1 LEFLTMS
8 GNELQRIEVLAEVLS
23 GRRTEAS
30 AAAILG
36 ISTRQTRRLVVAYR
50 VGGGA
55 SVIHKSRGRASNNS
69 LLDGIREY
77 AVELVRSNYI
87 DFGPS
92 LATEMLLTKHD
103 LKVSRETLRKWMIA
117 DGLWLSRRQRRSF
130 HQPRLRREAF
140 GELIQIDGS
149 DHRWFENRADACT
162 LLVFIDDAT
171 SRLVQLRFVLS
182 ESTDSY
188 LSAVHAYVVAFGCP
202 VAFYSDKHTVFRIN
216 RSNAPGGTG
225 MTQFGRAL
233 AELNIEIICANSSQA
248 KGRVERV
255 NRTLQDRLVKELRL
269 ADICDMDAGNAFL
282 PSFLLGH
289 NERFA
294 VMPVRSED
302 MHRPLLV
309 PAEKLTDI
317 LCHREQRYVSS
328 QLTLSYDRK
337 QIILERNATS
347 ENLGSKYVDVYDF
360 PDGRLEVR
368 SKGLLLPYS
377 VFSKDQRVSHTAIVE
392 NKRLGHALAVIKA
405 QQDTHFTPKVN
416 TNSQKLGYQK
426 RGRNVYG
433 PDYIEPA
440 AIEPTAPIADGPC
453 RSEQKSVGQE
463 VANDRNQIVL
473 DRNKVSETVVEQ
485 QVELR
490 ESSVRSLEVQCQVLP
505 LPYRVFEKDQKY
517 PVAATAENKRL
528 GQALAVAKR
537 IQDLALPPKVN
548 TNSQE
553 LGYQRRGR
561 QIYGPDYVPKI
572 PVKSA
577 KEGPTPSPV
586 KRAG

>member
-1 LEFLTMS
+1 MS

-23 GRRTEAS
+23 RRRTEAS

-55 SVIHKSRGRASNNS
+55 SVIHKGRGRASNNK
-69 LLDGIREY
+69 LMEGIREY
-77 AVELVRSNYI
+77 AVELVRSNYA

-92 LATEMLLTKHD
+92 LAAEMLLSKHQ
-103 LKVSRETLRKWMIA
+103 LKVSRETLRKWMMS

-149 DHRWFENRADACT
+149 DHRWFENRGDACT

-171 SRLVQLRFVLS
+171 SRLVQLRFVVS

-188 LSAVHAYVVAFGCP
+188 LSAVHTYVVAFGCP

-269 ADICDMDAGNAFL
+269 ANISDIDAGNAFL
-282 PSFLLGH
+282 PSFLLTH

-294 VMPVRSED
+294 VTPVRSED
-302 MHRPLLV
+302 MHRPLSV
-309 PAEKLTDI
+309 SVDKLTNI
-317 LCHREQRYVSS
+317 LCHREQRYVGS

-337 QIILERNATS
+337 RIILERNATS
-347 ENLGSKYVDVYDF
+347 EDLGGKYVDVYDF
-360 PDGRLEVR
+360 PDGKLEVR
-368 SKGLLLPYS
+368 SKGLLLPYR
-377 VFSKDQRVSHTAIVE
+377 VFSKDQWVSHTAIVE
-392 NKRLGHALAVIKA
+392 NKRLGHTLALIKA
-405 QQDTHFTPKVN
+405 QQDSHFEAKVK
-416 TNSQKLGYQK
+416 TNSEKGQYQK
-426 RGRNVYG
+426 
-433 PDYIEPA
+433 
-440 AIEPTAPIADGPC
+440 
-453 RSEQKSVGQE
+453 
-463 VANDRNQIVL
+463 
-473 DRNKVSETVVEQ
+473 
-485 QVELR
+485 
-490 ESSVRSLEVQCQVLP
+490 
-505 LPYRVFEKDQKY
+505 
-517 PVAATAENKRL
+517 
-528 GQALAVAKR
+528 
-537 IQDLALPPKVN
+537 
-548 TNSQE
+548 
-553 LGYQRRGR
+553 RGR

-572 PVKSA
+572 PA
-577 KEGPTPSPV
+577 KATAV
-586 KRAG
+586 ADAIAKKA